1 MEAMAFRTPMVTTD
15 VHGIA
20 EMVGQRQDGY
30 LVPPGDPVALSKM
43 MWTCLAKERSGKSLT
58 PTAYSKALRFYD
70 SIQVLPR
77 HVALAREAWL
87 CGNTPDS
94 PAAE

>member
-1 MEAMAFRTPMVTTD
+1 

-20 EMVGQRQDGY
+20 EMIGQRQQGY
-30 LVPPGDPVALSKM
+30 LVKPGDHLGLSRM

-58 PTAYSKALRFYD
+58 PTAYSKALRIYD
-70 SIQVLPR
+70 HRKVLPF

-87 CGNTPDS
+87 
-94 PAAE
+94 AAT